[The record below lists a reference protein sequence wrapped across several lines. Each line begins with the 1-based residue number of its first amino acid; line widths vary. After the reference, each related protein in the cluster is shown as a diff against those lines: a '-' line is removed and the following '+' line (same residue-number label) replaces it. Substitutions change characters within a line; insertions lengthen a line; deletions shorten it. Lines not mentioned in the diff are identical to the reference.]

1 MHQLKRLTGVPMAS
15 TDDSIARD
23 EIKMLTFSLD
33 NVFYGVDVNQ
43 VREVKNFESATP
55 VPYAPHYVKG
65 VTNFRGEVVPV
76 IDLRKRIGLSDKK
89 EKEDTPIMVIIQDKH
104 PIGVIV
110 DSVIEV
116 LTLQKKDIETGPESL
131 LTDRSDGVIGI
142 AKHDQD
148 LIVLL
153 DIIKVLSNDNLGN
166 IKENIK
172 GFQIQVNNAKK

>member
-1 MHQLKRLTGVPMAS
+1 MES
-15 TDDSIARD
+15 TDDQVTRE

-43 VREVKNFESATP
+43 VREVKNFEGATP
-55 VPYAPHYVKG
+55 VPYAPDYVKG
-65 VTNFRGEVVPV
+65 VTNLRGEVIPV

-89 EKEDTPIMVIIQDKH
+89 ENEEGIMVIVQDKH

-131 LTDRSDGVIGI
+131 ITGRSDGVIGV
-142 AKHDQD
+142 AKHDKD

-153 DIIKVLSNDNLGN
+153 DIIKVLSKDDLSKM
-166 IKENIK
+166 KENVK
-172 GFQIQVNNAKK
+172 GFQIQVQNATK

>member
-1 MHQLKRLTGVPMAS
+1 MAS
-15 TDDSIARD
+15 IDNQIAKE

-33 NVFYGVDVNQ
+33 NVFYGVNVNQ
-43 VREVKNFESATP
+43 VREVKNFEGATP

-65 VTNFRGEVVPV
+65 VTNLRGEVVPV

-89 EKEDTPIMVIIQDKH
+89 EKDGAGIMMIVQDKH

-116 LTLQKKDIETGPESL
+116 LTLQKKDIETDPESL
-131 LTDRSDGVIGI
+131 ITDRSDGVIGV
-142 AKHDQD
+142 AKHDKD

-153 DIIKVLSNDNLGN
+153 DIIKVLSKDDLGN
-166 IKENIK
+166 MKENVK
-172 GFQIQVNNAKK
+172 GFQIQVQKATK

>member
-1 MHQLKRLTGVPMAS
+1 MENVDNQVAKE
-15 TDDSIARD
+15 

-43 VREVKNFESATP
+43 VREVKNFEGATP
-55 VPYAPHYVKG
+55 VPCAPNYVKG
-65 VTNFRGEVVPV
+65 VTNLRGEVVPV

-89 EKEDTPIMVIIQDKH
+89 ENESGIMVIVQDKH

-131 LTDRSDGVIGI
+131 ITRRSDGVIGV
-142 AKHDQD
+142 AKHDKD

-153 DIIKVLSNDNLGN
+153 DILKVLSKDDLGEM
-166 IKENIK
+166 KENVK
-172 GFQIQVNNAKK
+172 GFQIQVQNAAK

>member
-1 MHQLKRLTGVPMAS
+1 MANV
-15 TDDSIARD
+15 DNQERE

-43 VREVKNFESATP
+43 VREVKNFEGATP

-65 VTNFRGEVVPV
+65 VTNLRGEVIPV
-76 IDLRKRIGLSDKK
+76 IDMRKRIGLT
-89 EKEDTPIMVIIQDKH
+89 EKNEKDDTGIMMIVQDKH

-116 LTLQKKDIETGPESL
+116 LTLQKKDIETDPQSL
-131 LTDRSDGVIGI
+131 ITDRSDGVIGV
-142 AKHDQD
+142 AKHDND

-153 DIIKVLSNDNLGN
+153 DIIKVLSKDNLSN
-166 IKENIK
+166 MKENIK
-172 GFQIQVNNAKK
+172 GFQIQVQNATK